1 MSPGKE
7 RAIFERW
14 PDWFRNVG
22 DFRLSGMSDGFRC
35 DDGWCGII
43 YKLFERLEPAVATLG
58 DDGLPFEVLQVKE
71 KFGDLRFYVNR
82 SNDAIKAA
90 IASACQLS
98 LRTCEKCG
106 NPSSL
111 EEHTDEFS
119 NTRCSSCK
127 ESAQGRLGSGQYL
140 HGDGATYPWP
150 APVKH
155 TSTMPPMILRKL
167 RLLAALNLNSAE
179 LAFEIVRL
187 AAPKEHEPWMVEI
200 LRLARLGSRNQVL
213 QRIRELSE
221 CEICE
226 AIDNYERELAACGE
240 DLHKAVRVQR
250 GFSAYLDT
258 IEGTDHYDR
267 ALHMFVNSL

>member
-35 DDGWCGII
+35 DDGWYGII
-43 YKLFERLEPAVATLG
+43 YQLFERLEPGVATLG
-58 DDGLPFEVLQVKE
+58 ADGPPFEVLQVKE

-82 SNDAIKAA
+82 RNDAIEAA

-98 LRTCEKCG
+98 QRTCEKCG

-119 NTRCSSCK
+119 NTRCSSCR
-127 ESAQGRLGSGQYL
+127 ESVQGRLGSGRYL
-140 HGDGATYPWP
+140 HGDGTTHPWP

-155 TSTMPPMILRKL
+155 IGTMPTVMLGKV

-200 LRLARLGSRNQVL
+200 LRLARLGSRHQVL

-226 AIDNYERELAACGE
+226 AIDNYERDLAACGQ
-240 DLHKAVRVQR
+240 DHHKAARAQTA
-250 GFSAYLDT
+250 FSAYVKTL
-258 IEGTDHYDR
+258 EGNPHYDR
-267 ALHMFVNSL
+267 ALHVLVNSL